1 MTTIKHYLY
10 MLLVAAV
17 ASMALTACS
26 DDDLGETIFPDVNS
40 SPDPNSSTYALD
52 KFLWD
57 NYLVPYNLEF
67 KYRLADDSYY
77 NMYYNVVPAT
87 YDVAKDMAVLCKYLW
102 FDAYDA
108 VTPADFMKSYGPR
121 IIQLVGS
128 PIYNTT
134 SSTVIYGLAQGG
146 IKISLYGVNFADAGD
161 ADLMTTRYFAT
172 MHHEFTHILHQTK
185 TYPSAFNYIS
195 VGHYDGTNWQ
205 YRQDSQMNGLGFVT
219 SYASSSYTED
229 LAETVANYVVLSD
242 EQWNRILDYASRGWA
257 TADADDDDPSS
268 TYFCF
273 YYYENNEATDENRKY
288 AYESQTEVL
297 EDGTRVLTRRR
308 DTSGNYILVY
318 DVEDTDG
325 VDGVVAINQ
334 KLEIV
339 KNWFRTTWGFELD
352 SLRNEVHR
360 RMDNLDIDELR
371 KQIAD

>member
-1 MTTIKHYLY
+1 
-10 MLLVAAV
+10 
-17 ASMALTACS
+17 
-26 DDDLGETIFPDVNS
+26 
-40 SPDPNSSTYALD
+40 
-52 KFLWD
+52 
-57 NYLVPYNLEF
+57 
-67 KYRLADDSYY
+67 
-77 NMYYNVVPAT
+77 
-87 YDVAKDMAVLCKYLW
+87 
-102 FDAYDA
+102 
-108 VTPADFMKSYGPR
+108 
-121 IIQLVGS
+121 
-128 PIYNTT
+128 
-134 SSTVIYGLAQGG
+134 
-146 IKISLYGVNFADAGD
+146 
-161 ADLMTTRYFAT
+161 
-172 MHHEFTHILHQTK
+172 
-185 TYPSAFNYIS
+185 
-195 VGHYDGTNWQ
+195 
-205 YRQDSQMNGLGFVT
+205 VT